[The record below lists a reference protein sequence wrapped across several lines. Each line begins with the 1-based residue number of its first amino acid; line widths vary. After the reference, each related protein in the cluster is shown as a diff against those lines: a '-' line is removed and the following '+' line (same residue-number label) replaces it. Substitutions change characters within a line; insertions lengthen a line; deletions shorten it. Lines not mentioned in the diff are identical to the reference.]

1 MTAVVKQ
8 VEMPLYVEPQPLVA
22 AAAATFLG
30 YLTFP
35 HHCSVLLFCIRHC
48 FHASHS
54 CYAIPKLRIHSF
66 ACNVCV
72 SYIALS
78 YVKGMIIPVVRMY
91 FV

>member
-35 HHCSVLLFCIRHC
+35 HLRSVLLFCIRHC

-54 CYAIPKLRIHSF
+54 CYAIPKLKIHSF
-66 ACNVCV
+66 ACNFCV
-72 SYIALS
+72 FPTLLCHMLKA
-78 YVKGMIIPVVRMY
+78 
-91 FV
+91 